1 MSEFGELPRA
11 ARRLILATVVVGWL
25 AAAIR
30 IPEVVRWHRWDALTW
45 FGLSLGSA
53 LSEQFTVAVRHQTE
67 TENFSLT
74 DAIWVPALMFARPS
88 VLTFAVLAGTLLG
101 HSARHWSW
109 YKIAYNTAQ
118 FLLAITAAEFVY
130 GLFGL
135 SHSLQLMSWLAATL
149 AMLAYFAIN
158 ETFIASIISLVES
171 EPLRRVLVLPEGLNA
186 LHAAGNVT
194 IGMLAALVWDRGPVG
209 LPLLVAPMVIT
220 YLAYRGWVH
229 SKREE
234 EQARER
240 DRMKTLYE
248 AGRALFRPLDSTFDF
263 LPFLQLVR
271 KMVDAGGVELVM
283 IEEDVRVY
291 NSESGLLLTTN
302 LEEADRAPES
312 YVSTRPGMAIYLA
325 PIRGAQDVRGVMAVH
340 RREELS
346 PAEASLV
353 DALASQVY
361 VKQENERLFQ
371 ETVEQRSHLADVIG
385 NTSDGIFVVSPDR
398 RILSWNPAMERITG
412 FGRNDVVSRPCDEVL
427 RLRLEQQDSRD
438 TAIGSLLLDSPETQD
453 ALVIRRDGSER
464 WIRYTSNS
472 MPARDGG
479 PKAFVVV
486 ARDVTAELEAEQMKG
501 DFVATVSHE
510 LRTPLTPLKGFLMSL
525 EQGLVEDSPESRH
538 EYYSIM
544 LRQTERLERLISDLL
559 DVSRIDSGKLTIDLV
574 SMDLVESLLEQIR
587 EAEQQPSPHTV
598 EFMRPDEP
606 VWVRADPFRV
616 GQIVS
621 NLLSNAFKYSSPD
634 SSIDVGLM
642 VSGDQALVSI
652 HNEGEGIRAQD
663 QEHVFQRFYR
673 AESGLTRRTGGVGL
687 GLYITKRLV
696 EAMGGTIMLESR
708 PDEGCTFSF
717 TLPLVNVGA
726 PGAEASPAAMVRS
739 G

>member
-1 MSEFGELPRA
+1 
-11 ARRLILATVVVGWL
+11 
-25 AAAIR
+25 
-30 IPEVVRWHRWDALTW
+30 
-45 FGLSLGSA
+45 
-53 LSEQFTVAVRHQTE
+53 
-67 TENFSLT
+67 
-74 DAIWVPALMFARPS
+74 
-88 VLTFAVLAGTLLG
+88 
-101 HSARHWSW
+101 
-109 YKIAYNTAQ
+109 
-118 FLLAITAAEFVY
+118 
-130 GLFGL
+130 
-135 SHSLQLMSWLAATL
+135 
-149 AMLAYFAIN
+149 
-158 ETFIASIISLVES
+158 
-171 EPLRRVLVLPEGLNA
+171 
-186 LHAAGNVT
+186 
-194 IGMLAALVWDRGPVG
+194 
-209 LPLLVAPMVIT
+209 
-220 YLAYRGWVH
+220 
-229 SKREE
+229 
-234 EQARER
+234 
-240 DRMKTLYE
+240 MKTLYE
-248 AGRALFRPLDSTFDF
+248 AGRALFGPLDTSFDF
-263 LPFLQLVR
+263 QPFLQLVR
-271 KMVDAGGVELVM
+271 KMVDAAGVELVM
-283 IEEDVRVY
+283 LEDDVRVY
-291 NSESGLLLTTN
+291 NSETGLSLSAELA
-302 LEEADRAPES
+302 EPDQPPEG
-312 YVSTRPGMAIYLA
+312 YVSTRPGMSTYLA
-325 PIRGAQDVRGVMAVH
+325 PIRGAEDVRGVLAVH
-340 RREELS
+340 RRAALS

-353 DALASQVY
+353 EALASQVY
-361 VKQENERLFQ
+361 VKQENDRLFQ

-385 NTSDGIFVVSPDR
+385 NTSDGIFVVLPDR

-412 FGRNDVVSRPCDEVL
+412 FARVEVVGQPCDEIL
-427 RLRLEQQDSRD
+427 RLRLEQVDPAS
-438 TAIGSLLLDSPETQD
+438 APIGSLVLESSETQD
-453 ALVIRRDGSER
+453 ALGIRKDRSER

-479 PKAFVVV
+479 AKAFVVV
-486 ARDVTAELEAEQMKG
+486 ARDVTAELEAEQIKS

-525 EQGLVEDSPESRH
+525 EQGLVEDSAEARH

-544 LRQTERLERLISDLL
+544 LRQAERLERLINDLL
-559 DVSRIDSGKLTIDLV
+559 DVSRIASGKVALDLV
-574 SMDLVESLLEQIR
+574 SMDLREALLEQIR

-726 PGAEASPAAMVRS
+726 PGAE
-739 G
+739 